1 MWSSPIAGAGPSI
14 AAKAYAVTSQSSPQ
28 LTPRTVA
35 INRSV
40 AAHSTI
46 TPTSSKNDV
55 SKIPHE
61 N

>member
-14 AAKAYAVTSQSSPQ
+14 AAKAFAVTSQSSQ

-40 AAHSTI
+40 AAHSMI

-55 SKIPHE
+55 SKIPQE